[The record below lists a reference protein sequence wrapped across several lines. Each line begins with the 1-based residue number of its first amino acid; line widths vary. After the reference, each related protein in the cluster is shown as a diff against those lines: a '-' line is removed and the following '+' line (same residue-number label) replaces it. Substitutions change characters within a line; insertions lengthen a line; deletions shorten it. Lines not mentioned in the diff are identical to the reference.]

1 MMTIFFYILATAVVK
16 QSGYVE
22 FAPGMC
28 RADYIIDGTQHV
40 TETEKCESH
49 A

>member
-1 MMTIFFYILATAVVK
+1 MMTILFYILATAVVK
-16 QSGYVE
+16 QCGYVE

-28 RADYIIDGTQHV
+28 RADYIIDATQHV
-40 TETEKCESH
+40 TQIEKCESY